1 MKAFL
6 EQMEKLENLHVHA
19 FSIEILRDVLL
30 PDLLGKE
37 QSSILYWAGKR
48 LARKYPL
55 EKVEDLFTFFQHA
68 GWGELTKLKESK
80 NEMVFELKSD
90 YISKRFE
97 NHEQPSFQ
105 LEAGFLA
112 EQIERM
118 HQCVTETYEEVK
130 RRQKKVLFTVKWDVK
145 DRSID

>member
-1 MKAFL
+1 MSYFQIYL
-6 EQMEKLENLHVHA
+6 EKNNRQSCIGQANASLENTRSKKWKIYSP
-19 FSIEILRDVLL
+19 FS
-30 PDLLGKE
+30 
-37 QSSILYWAGKR
+37 
-48 LARKYPL
+48 
-55 EKVEDLFTFFQHA
+55 QHA

-130 RRQKKVLFTVKWDVK
+130 RRQKKVLFTVKWDAK

>member
-1 MKAFL
+1 MGRQTPRSK
-6 EQMEKLENLHVHA
+6 
-19 FSIEILRDVLL
+19 I
-30 PDLLGKE
+30 P
-37 QSSILYWAGKR
+37 
-48 LARKYPL
+48 ARKSGRFIHL
-55 EKVEDLFTFFQHA
+55 FQHA

-130 RRQKKVLFTVKWDVK
+130 RRQKKVLFTVKWDAK